1 METNQLKKIALITGA
16 SSGIGQELTRL
27 FAKDGYE
34 LVLIGRDADALN
46 QTAYNLK
53 NQYGTESSVI
63 VKDLANP
70 NAPDEIY
77 AETSS
82 KGQRIDVLVNDA
94 GFGEYGMF
102 ATETDL
108 QKERD
113 IVQVNAVATMHLTK
127 LYVKDMVDRNDGKIL
142 MLGSEVSVFPNP
154 LMAVYGATKAFVK
167 KFGEAIRNELKDTN
181 VTVTV
186 LMPGATNTNFFK
198 TAGAE
203 NAKGADPNKTADPS
217 AVAKEGYDA
226 LMSGKDHV
234 VAGWVNKA
242 RVALANVLPDP
253 LLAAGVRNDMEPKDE
268 DANKKLLTTIGV
280 AALVIGGIYL
290 LTRNRSD
297 IMPSEYDKVRYKYKA
312 KKAKGKAKSAVAS
325 VADSVKGAYHDAKAG
340 VEDTTDSV
348 IDSVEGAYHNAKASV
363 EKSVCVTDKIIRP
376 NEKAANHVAHYQV
389 YELRE

>member
-1 METNQLKKIALITGA
+1 MTTNDSIMETKKTALITGA

-27 FAKDGYE
+27 FAKDGYD
-34 LVLIGRDADALN
+34 LVLVGRNEDTLN
-46 QTAYNLK
+46 QHAYNLK
-53 NQYGTESSVI
+53 NQYGTESTVI
-63 VKDLANP
+63 VKDLADP

-77 AETSS
+77 AETNS
-82 KGQRIDVLVNDA
+82 KGQKIDVLVNDA

-102 ATETDL
+102 ATETDF

-113 IVQVNAVATMHLTK
+113 IVQVNAIALMHLTK
-127 LYVKDMVDRNDGKIL
+127 LYVKDMVERNDGKIL
-142 MLGSEVSVFPNP
+142 LLGSEVSVFPNP

-203 NAKGADPNKTADPS
+203 NAKGADPNKTADPA
-217 AVAKEGYDA
+217 AVAKAGYDA

-253 LLAAGVRNDMEPKDE
+253 LLAAGVRSDMEPKNE
-268 DANKKLLTTIGV
+268 DDSQKQLLTAIGV
-280 AALVIGGIYL
+280 AALVIGGIWL
-290 LTRNRSD
+290 LTRNRSSF
-297 IMPSEYDKVRYKYKA
+297 MPNEYNKVRYKYKA
-312 KKAKGKAKSAVAS
+312 HKAKGIAKSTVAS
-325 VADSVKGAYHDAKAG
+325 VADSVKGAYYDVKSSI
-340 VEDTTDSV
+340 EDTSSSIADSV
-348 IDSVEGAYHNAKASV
+348 GGTYHNAKARA
-363 EKSVCVTDKIIRP
+363 EKML
-376 NEKAANHVAHYQV
+376 A
-389 YELRE
+389 

>member
-1 METNQLKKIALITGA
+1 MEANQQKKTALITGA

-27 FAKDGYE
+27 FAKDGYD
-34 LVLIGRDADALN
+34 LVLVGRNEEALN
-46 QTAYNLK
+46 LQAYNLK
-53 NQYGTESSVI
+53 NQYGTETSVL
-63 VKDLANP
+63 VKDLADP

-77 AETSS
+77 AETSGKS
-82 KGQRIDVLVNDA
+82 QKIDVLVNDA

-113 IVQVNAVATMHLTK
+113 IVQVNAIASMHLTK
-127 LYVKDMVDRNDGKIL
+127 LYVKDMVARNDGKIL

-186 LMPGATNTNFFK
+186 LMPGATNTNFFR

-203 NAKGADPNKTADPS
+203 NAKGADPSKTADPS
-217 AVAKEGYDA
+217 AVAKAGYEA

-234 VAGWVNKA
+234 VAGWANKA
-242 RVALANVLPDP
+242 RVALANILPDP
-253 LLAAGVRNDMEPKDE
+253 LLAAGVRSDMEPKKE
-268 DANKKLLTTIGV
+268 DDTQKQLLTAIGV
-280 AALVIGGIYL
+280 AALVIGGIWL
-290 LTRNRSD
+290 LSRNRSS

-325 VADSVKGAYHDAKAG
+325 VADSVKGAYHDAKSN
-340 VEDTTDSV
+340 VEDAPSSV
-348 IDSVEGAYHNAKASV
+348 SDTIQEAYHNMKATV
-363 EKSVCVTDKIIRP
+363 EK
-376 NEKAANHVAHYQV
+376 ALA
-389 YELRE
+389 